1 MSIINTSFIKD
12 ILKGSRESLTDK
24 IPRLPGQ
31 TVSGGKSMKK
41 KYRVKSKKQTDHIYT
56 VVADCAEYIDVLS
69 MHADRTL
76 FVWKEKGALHE
87 ISYADFVTMVRDF
100 SLGLTETFGQ
110 NNCRTVA
117 IIGETSPYWIAA
129 YLAVI
134 AAGCIALPM
143 DKELDPAEISKFL
156 EIADASAV
164 VYSQTFNNVF
174 PEIAENHKSLRF
186 LIPMSCEGCEDREDG
201 NHEKREGAEKL
212 PYDKVLLRGRGSEII
227 FEPDRDT
234 ERVAEILFTSGT
246 TGTSKCVKLCQR
258 NIFSVV
264 TSACES
270 VDFRADDVLVS
281 VLPLHHTYELA
292 CTLASMDYGC
302 KICMNDSLR
311 YVLKNFKEYRPTALI
326 LVPMF
331 VTTMYKKIQSEARRS
346 GKGKILTVGTKIAH
360 YLSFAGIDMSD
371 KLFRDIKEAFGGRL
385 EKIICGGAA
394 LNPEMIEIFEAFGI
408 SIYEGY
414 GITECAPLVA
424 VTPYY
429 KRKCGSVGPAVPCCK
444 VRIEGTQVT
453 DEGYELGEIQVQ
465 GENVMLGYAYND
477 AANSEAFTEDGWFR
491 TGDIGYMDS
500 DGFIYITGR
509 QKSVIVLDNGKNV
522 FPEEIEEY
530 LAGIDTIAESVVIG
544 RDVDD
549 DGLTSET
556 KLVAVIYPAYD
567 KYPDLGE
574 NEIRAE
580 IQKSITALNKRLPS
594 FKQIHKLE
602 FRKTEFEK
610 TTTKKIKRHL
620 VK

>member
-24 IPRLPGQ
+24 LPRLPGQ
-31 TVSGGKSMKK
+31 AVSGGKYMKK

-56 VVADCAEYIDVLS
+56 VVADCAEYIDALS
-69 MHADRTL
+69 AHADRTV
-76 FVWKEKGALHE
+76 FAWKEKGVLHD
-87 ISYADFVTMVRDF
+87 ISYTDFVSLVRDF
-100 SLGLTETFGQ
+100 SLGLSETFGQ

-143 DKELDPAEISKFL
+143 DKELDPAEIAKFL
-156 EIADASAV
+156 ELADASAV
-164 VYSQTFNNVF
+164 VYSQTFDKVF
-174 PEIAENHKSLRF
+174 PEMARDHKTLRY
-186 LIPMSCEGCEDREDG
+186 LIPMNGEADG
-201 NHEKREGAEKL
+201 SEAGGTAEML
-212 PYDKVLLRGRGSEII
+212 PYDKVLLRGRGSSIP

-234 ERVAEILFTSGT
+234 ERIAEILFTSGT
-246 TGTSKCVKLCQR
+246 TGSSKCVKLCQR
-258 NIFSVV
+258 NIFSVI

-292 CTLASMDYGC
+292 CSLAAMDYGC
-302 KICMNDSLR
+302 KICINDSLR
-311 YVLKNFKEYRPTALI
+311 YVLKNFKEYQPTALV

-346 GKGKILTVGTKIAH
+346 GKGKILSVGTKIAH

-371 KLFRDIKEAFGGRL
+371 KLFRDIREAFGGRL

-424 VTPYY
+424 VTPYF
-429 KRKCGSVGPAVPCCK
+429 KRKCGSVGPSVPCCK
-444 VRIEGTQVT
+444 VRIDGTQVT

-477 AANSEAFTEDGWFR
+477 AANSEAFTDDGWFR
-491 TGDIGYMDS
+491 TGDIGYMDA

-530 LAGIDTIAESVVIG
+530 LADIDTIAEAVVIG
-544 RDVDD
+544 RNVDD

-567 KYPDLGE
+567 KYQSLGE
-574 NEIRAE
+574 NELRAE